1 MKRTIIVIVGMC
13 LFSLPLF
20 SQNPNLGSAGAK
32 FLQIPIGARATAMGG
47 ACVGLADDASAVFW
61 NPAGIARVENNDV
74 QFSSMRWLGA
84 FDVNAASLVH
94 SLGESGVLAAS
105 AVVLSMDRM
114 EVTTESQPNGTGQ
127 FFDAQNLALG
137 LTYARFLTDRFS
149 VGVTGK
155 YVYERIWNEVADGI
169 AFDIGTQYRIDFQ
182 NLTIAMSMTNF
193 GGDLQFNGPELNITY
208 LRDKNF
214 PASRLA
220 PARYEPDAYPMPL
233 HFQVGIGMDFYRSEV
248 LSVRG
253 AVDAAHPS
261 DNRERINAG
270 IETTFF
276 DRISLRGGYRYH
288 YDDESF
294 TFGAGATLPFA
305 GSLLAFDYAYSIYD
319 ILPNVQRISVGIAF

>member
-1 MKRTIIVIVGMC
+1 MKRTLSTITGIC
-13 LFSLPLF
+13 LIALPLAA
-20 SQNPNLGSAGAK
+20 QNPNLGSAGAK
-32 FLQIPIGARATAMGG
+32 FLQIPIGARATSMAG
-47 ACVGLADDASAVFW
+47 ACVATVDDASAVFW
-61 NPAGIARVENNDV
+61 NPAGVARVENNAA
-74 QFSSMRWLGA
+74 QFSSMRWLQS
-84 FDVNAASLVH
+84 FDINAVSVVH
-94 SLGESGVLAAS
+94 AMGESGVLAAS
-105 AVVLSMDRM
+105 AIVLSMDRM

-127 FFDAQNLALG
+127 FFDAQDLALG

-149 VGVTGK
+149 VGITGK

-193 GGDLQFNGPELNITY
+193 GGDLQFNGPDLNITY

-214 PASRLA
+214 PNSRLA
-220 PARYEPDAYPMPL
+220 PARYEPDQYPLPL
-233 HFQVGIGMDFYRSEV
+233 HFQVGIGMDLYRSETF
-248 LSVRG
+248 SVRG

-270 IETTFF
+270 IETSFF
-276 DRISLRGGYRYH
+276 DRVYLRGGYRYH

-294 TFGAGATLPFA
+294 TFGTGASFPFA
-305 GSLLAFDYAYSIYD
+305 GSLLAFDYGYSIYD